1 MEKVLSIVIPS
12 YNVEKTLGE
21 TIESML
27 DDRILSDIEILVV
40 NDGSKDITASIGKK
54 YQSLYPNTVRYIE
67 KENGGHGSTINRGI
81 KEAVGKYFKVVDGD
95 DWLLTEN
102 LIDLVKRL
110 KQINS
115 DLVYNSFYTVHD
127 KTKHRELVDDAK
139 NVKYE
144 YEYNFDDVCKDF
156 IIPMHSLTIKTSILK
171 ENNVWIDEKRFY
183 VDAEYILLPIPYVQT
198 ITFYKEPIYLYRIFT
213 EGQSMNIKNM
223 QKNIAHHFDVVFRM
237 VHFYEENKDKIS
249 QTKREYLEWKI
260 LKLIETQYQ
269 IYFSFPYD
277 KRIAAQIQDFNC
289 KLQNTSE
296 ELYEKSMGKTVKWVR
311 KSVRFFYPLARLREK
326 VR

>member
-40 NDGSKDITASIGKK
+40 NDGSKDATASMGKK
-54 YQSLYPNTVRYIE
+54 YQSLYPYTVRYIE

-81 KEAVGKYFKVVDGD
+81 KEADGKYFKVVDGD

-102 LIDLVKRL
+102 LIDLVERL
-110 KQINS
+110 KRISS
-115 DLVYNSFYTVHD
+115 DLVYNPFYTVHD

-144 YEYNFDDVCKDF
+144 NEYKFDDICKDF

-171 ENNVWIDEKRFY
+171 ENNIWIDEKRFY

-198 ITFYKEPIYLYRIFT
+198 ITFFEDPIYLYRIFT

-223 QKNIAHHFDVVFRM
+223 QKNINHHFDVVFRM
-237 VHFYEENKDKIS
+237 VSFYEETKNIIS
-249 QTKREYLEWKI
+249 ETKRKYLEWKI

-277 KRIAAQIQDFNC
+277 KRVAMQIQEFNS
-289 KLQNTSE
+289 KLQSMSE

-311 KSVRFFYPLARLREK
+311 KSVRLFYPLARLREK